1 MSLNLFALV
10 FGSDDPFQPDD
21 LVRLRQEIQ
30 DDGSD
35 DQTTVIIDPA
45 LADRHGIQL
54 DARGF
59 PKADS
64 LEAWH
69 RKHNPHL
76 FND

>member
-10 FGSDDPFQPDD
+10 FGFDDPFAPDD
-21 LVRLRQEIQ
+21 LVRLRQELR
-30 DDGSD
+30 DDASD
-35 DQTTVIIDPA
+35 DQVTVSIDPV
-45 LADRHGIQL
+45 LADRHGIDL
-54 DARGF
+54 DANGF

-76 FND
+76 F